1 MTAVDR
7 WAAKAP
13 AVALGALFLAAIALQ
28 ALAVEESWGAAYWLL
43 GTVASV
49 VVCALALLRHRAL
62 MRTAV
67 AGVGVA
73 AVTVLV
79 GLLPDVR
86 LPAEPGPAM
95 TLGLAVLVG
104 SAVRTLS
111 APRAAVLAAAGL
123 PLIAGQLAA
132 RPSSS
137 VAAITAVGWLT
148 AVAVGLWA
156 RAHDDRTR
164 ATADGVR
171 RAERLELAR
180 ELHDVVAHHITG
192 MLIEAQAAQVVAR
205 RDPGKVPDSLAE
217 IEAAGSEA
225 LVAMRRVVGLLRD
238 TDDAAPA
245 SPGPEELSAL
255 VERFARQGPQ
265 VRLRTPEGA
274 ADWPPEVTST
284 VYRIVQEALTNV
296 LRHAPGARTV
306 EVDVARS
313 REGVAVEVV
322 DDAPPH
328 PARPRPRGGYGLVGM
343 RERVETLGGSLHAG
357 PRPGPGWS
365 VRATLPV
372 PTREPAP

>member
-1 MTAVDR
+1 MTSVQATTVG
-7 WAAKAP
+7 
-13 AVALGALFLAAIALQ
+13 LGVLFLTAIALQ
-28 ALAVEESWGAAYWLL
+28 ALAVAESWGAAYWLP
-43 GTVASV
+43 GTVASA
-49 VVCALALLRHRAL
+49 VVCALALARHRAL
-62 MRTAV
+62 LHTAV
-67 AGVGVA
+67 AGVGTA
-73 AVTVLV
+73 GVTVLV

-95 TLGLAVLVG
+95 TMGLAVLVG
-104 SAVRTLS
+104 SAVRTLPP
-111 APRAAVLAAAGL
+111 ARAAVLAATGL

-137 VAAITAVGWLT
+137 VVAITAVGWLS
-148 AVAVGLWA
+148 AVAVGLRA
-156 RAHDDRTR
+156 RAHDDRAR
-164 ATADGVR
+164 ATADAVR
-171 RAERLELAR
+171 RAERLDLAR

-192 MLIEAQAAQVVAR
+192 MLIEAQAAQVVAK

-217 IEAAGSEA
+217 IEAAGAEA
-225 LVAMRRVVGLLRD
+225 LAAMRRVVGLLRD
-238 TDDAAPA
+238 ADDAAPA

-265 VRLRTPEGA
+265 VRLRMPDAA

-313 REGVAVEVV
+313 PQTVTVEVV
-322 DDAPPH
+322 DDAPPS
-328 PARPRPRGGYGLVGM
+328 AARPRGGYGLIGM
-343 RERVETLGGSLHAG
+343 RERVETLGGSLRAG

-365 VRATLPV
+365 VVATLPV
-372 PTREPAP
+372 PTREPT